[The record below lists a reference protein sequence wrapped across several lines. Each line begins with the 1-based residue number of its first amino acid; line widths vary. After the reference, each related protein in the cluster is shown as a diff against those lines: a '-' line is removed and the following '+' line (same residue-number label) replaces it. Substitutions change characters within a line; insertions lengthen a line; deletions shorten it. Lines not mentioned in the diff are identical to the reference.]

1 MAYLEVKCV
10 FCGSTEVIKFGKRAG
25 HQRYRCK
32 HCQKTFQLDFT
43 YKACEPGVKDKIID
57 MAMNGAGTRDT
68 ARTLG
73 VSKDTVTSVLR
84 KLKNTVKPVNEE
96 YIKKKILKL
105 NQLL

>member
-1 MAYLEVKCV
+1 
-10 FCGSTEVIKFGKRAG
+10 
-25 HQRYRCK
+25 
-32 HCQKTFQLDFT
+32 
-43 YKACEPGVKDKIID
+43 